1 MTVNTQEFYRELEQ
15 LTELGYL
22 ERPQLD
28 RIRDEYLKTRKE
40 RQNIFLIFALLGVV
54 FIGAGVI
61 SLFAWNWGMF
71 SRELKAV
78 IALIPL
84 LAVQGCLWWKLRT
97 GAAETWIQSLTLA
110 LGLAFLSAL
119 GLIYQAY
126 QLSFSLQSMLLT
138 GFVLM
143 LPVVYLLDGYYLA
156 VLYLAGIC
164 WTGWGGDYTL
174 MVLFLLP
181 YYQARIKR
189 GANCG
194 LLGLCFFI
202 WFLYLAVWYVPDNAY
217 YACLLI
223 LLIYTTVES
232 PALCRRLA
240 GRLLYGLLF
249 LKAAFY
255 LTANEL
261 PELFGYSG
269 GYRYFVHF
277 PWLPLTALFL
287 AAAVRMYLSV
297 RKTDRD
303 GQTGLLLFCGISG
316 LLVFDLMFLDPV
328 YRYPYEIL
336 SGLCFIAYSLY
347 RLLCGVRQ
355 VNLPSVR
362 RYTGALIL
370 YIVFKVFLGG
380 HGLLVKGIVFVIAG
394 LAFLGTNYWMTVKL
408 KGGDSREKTSE

>member
-1 MTVNTQEFYRELEQ
+1 MTVNTQEFYRELER
-15 LTELGYL
+15 LTQLGYL

-40 RQNIFLIFALLGVV
+40 RHNIFLIFALLGVV

-61 SLFAWNWGMF
+61 SLFAWNWSMF
-71 SRELKAV
+71 SRELKTV

-84 LAVQGCLWWKLRT
+84 LAVQGCLWWKYRA
-97 GAAETWIQSLTLA
+97 GAAEIWIQSLSLA

-126 QLSFSLQSMLLT
+126 QLSFSLQSMLLI

-156 VLYLAGIC
+156 VLYLIGIC
-164 WTGWGGDYTL
+164 WAGWGGDYTL

-181 YYQARIKR
+181 YYRARIKR
-189 GANCG
+189 GVGCG
-194 LLGLCFFI
+194 LLGLCFFV
-202 WFLYLAVWYVPDNAY
+202 WFLYLAVWYMPDNAY

-232 PALCRRLA
+232 PALYRRLA

-249 LKAAFY
+249 LKAVFY
-255 LTANEL
+255 LSSDYFPGFFQVAG
-261 PELFGYSG
+261 P
-269 GYRYFVHF
+269 YRYFSQ
-277 PWLPLTALFL
+277 LPLAALL
-287 AAAVRMYLSV
+287 AGAVVRMYLAV
-297 RKTDRD
+297 RKKGRD
-303 GQTGLLLFCGISG
+303 EQTGLLLFGGICG
-316 LLVFDLMFLDPV
+316 LLAFDMIFLPPGA
-328 YRYPYEIL
+328 RFPYEIL
-336 SGLCFIAYSLY
+336 VNLCFIAYSLY

-380 HGLLVKGIVFVIAG
+380 YGLLTKGIVFVIAG
-394 LAFLGTNYWMTVKL
+394 LAFLGANYWMTLRL
-408 KGGDSREKTSE
+408 KGGDSREKASE

>member
-1 MTVNTQEFYRELEQ
+1 
-15 LTELGYL
+15 
-22 ERPQLD
+22 
-28 RIRDEYLKTRKE
+28 
-40 RQNIFLIFALLGVV
+40 
-54 FIGAGVI
+54 
-61 SLFAWNWGMF
+61 MF

-181 YYQARIKR
+181 YYRARIKR

-232 PALCRRLA
+232 PALYRRLA

-249 LKAAFY
+249 LKAVFY
-255 LTANEL
+255 LSSDYFPGFFQVAG
-261 PELFGYSG
+261 P
-269 GYRYFVHF
+269 YRYFSQ
-277 PWLPLTALFL
+277 LPLAALL
-287 AAAVRMYLSV
+287 AGAVVRMYLAV
-297 RKTDRD
+297 RKKGPDE
-303 GQTGLLLFCGISG
+303 QTGLLLFGGICG
-316 LLVFDLMFLDPV
+316 LLVFDMIFLPPGA
-328 YRYPYEIL
+328 RFPYEIL
-336 SGLCFIAYSLY
+336 VNLCFIAYSLY

-380 HGLLVKGIVFVIAG
+380 YGLLTKGIVFVIAG
-394 LAFLGTNYWMTVKL
+394 LAFLGANYWMTLRL
-408 KGGDSREKTSE
+408 KGGDSREKASE